1 MHIYLAHSLFHPS
14 TCLLYLHTSS
24 EHLHNPLP
32 FSSYTLAHSTPT
44 MQPPLTPAPQPKWP
58 HIHNF
63 MPSQLSQN
71 STWAHR
77 GLQTAS
83 METSLSATFTLSTG
97 SAPGP
102 RYGRPKQLKLPVLG
116 DHNSEGS
123 SLWAKPPLP
132 TKDLLLGFHPIYL
145 TPSKTHSF
153 CTYAPHKNTQNTPNL
168 PLQEQKL
175 PFYPTFS
182 PLARPL
188 HHFSV
193 QFNHPNI

>member
-1 MHIYLAHSLFHPS
+1 MLFVSPYGNLSLRHI
-14 TCLLYLHTSS
+14 
-24 EHLHNPLP
+24 
-32 FSSYTLAHSTPT
+32 HSTPT

-63 MPSQLSQN
+63 MPSQLGQN

-153 CTYAPHKNTQNTPNL
+153 CTYAPHKTRKTHRICPYKSKNCHFTPL
-168 PLQEQKL
+168 SHLSLAPYTTFRYSLTT
-175 PFYPTFS
+175 PTY
-182 PLARPL
+182 
-188 HHFSV
+188 
-193 QFNHPNI
+193 N